1 MVSESFINM
10 IDISDPD
17 LDLVIKL
24 MRHPNKDDACK
35 LLHMINSVMN
45 HYMTRQEDEVRYP
58 IVYIPTSEPWAQEVC
73 IEFITLKLSL
83 IYNDLTKKRL
93 DTEIGIHDC
102 IFLPEKCSKKK
113 HNELR
118 SIFRYKKGIY
128 RLIKDKPIVASN
140 SKKNVIVCN
149 PFADSTPHNPFL
161 HNLCGAPKTLI
172 DQSWALCRIDPDI
185 KNKNNPLNKL
195 KNKTFKDS
203 SIRIENLLVF
213 LSRST
218 NGRFSETYTLQ
229 RPYIERLNKLGA
241 GIKNVFYFYFSTKPY
256 KLQRQLDWKL
266 RNAADISHENAKD
279 MRDFISISSEESDYI
294 FGRVRKQKNL
304 IVKIE
309 DCDDFLSLVND
320 AIDSIQYSVQVRNT
334 LAICCDE
341 DSQKMFKSEYRDIIE
356 DLEEHYF
363 DIFFNMIQD
372 AWKKQ
377 ILPSILDFLGGQK
390 DVTLI
395 LDPFIPDGY
404 KNHLVS
410 LLRSQGICA
419 VPATFKSMN
428 YTRIRSNNL
437 HRKIVALSFQGH
449 YVGRPYSRYPN
460 SFDPIF
466 LEEGQEIL
474 NIFNSFVFN
483 PYYAVHNYEYLKI
496 SRNTLFSNFR
506 NSMKLTIALPEKPK
520 CKIEDSKDY
529 SIYHN
534 GNRTQSYQNYKR
546 YTASIGNGKSIKLA
560 ESDYIIFKEHTPF
573 SAEQILPVSSLNTLM
588 EETDQS
594 FLISPLSS
602 IQDTLNYFLKQKEDD
617 IRESELYIRQDP
629 RYAFTDDEILSESEV
644 WKILLIRKVKQKG
657 SDAVFSEMHEL
668 PEAAG
673 ISRSKFERWR
683 EPSDNMILPRSRT
696 DQEALFK
703 YLHIAAPYDRII
715 RRKKAQKGSNT
726 EQKNNMLRSF
736 LCNNLFTDD
745 YKQSFERLSDNLKD
759 MLSIDNEG
767 DFEALIDLLRK
778 EIKFIEIKSLT
789 LYDKN

>member
-1 MVSESFINM
+1 MVGESFINM
-10 IDISDPD
+10 IDLSDPD
-17 LDLVIKL
+17 LDLVIEL
-24 MRHPNKDDACK
+24 MRHPHKDDARK

-45 HYMTRQEDEVRYP
+45 HYMTRQDDEVRYP
-58 IVYIPTSEPWAQEVC
+58 IVYIPASEPWAQEVC

-118 SIFRYKKGIY
+118 SIFRYKKEIY
-128 RLIKDKPIVASN
+128 RLIKDKLIGASS

-149 PFADSTPHNPFL
+149 PFAYSTPHNPLL
-161 HNLCGAPKTLI
+161 HNLCGAPNTLI
-172 DQSWALCRIDPDI
+172 NQSWALCRIEPDI

-203 SIRIENLLVF
+203 SIRIENLFVF

-294 FGRVRKQKNL
+294 FGRARKQKNL

-309 DCDDFLSLVND
+309 DCDDFLSLVDD

-341 DSQKMFKSEYRDIIE
+341 DSQKMFKSEYKDIIE
-356 DLEEHYF
+356 DLDEHYF

-372 AWKKQ
+372 AWKKK

-395 LDPFIPDGY
+395 LDPFIPEGY

-410 LLRSQGICA
+410 FLRSQGICA
-419 VPATFKSMN
+419 VPATFKSIN
-428 YTRIRSNNL
+428 YTRIRSSNL

-449 YVGRPYSRYPN
+449 YIGRPYSRYPN

-474 NIFNSFVFN
+474 NIFNLFVFN

-506 NSMKLTIALPEKPK
+506 NSMKLTIALPERPK

-534 GNRTQSYQNYKR
+534 GNRLQSYQNYKR

-560 ESDYIIFKEHTPF
+560 ESDYIIFKENTPF

-594 FLISPLSS
+594 FLISPLSK

-617 IRESELYIRQDP
+617 IKESELYIRQDP
-629 RYAFTDDEILSESEV
+629 RYAFPDDEILSESEA

-657 SDAVFSEMHEL
+657 ADAVFSEMHEL

-673 ISRSKFERWR
+673 ISKSKFDRWR

-715 RRKKAQKGSNT
+715 RRKKAQKGNNT